1 MDIPD
6 NRKNEITD
14 IITSFI
20 FIMSSSW
27 KGGGKGVWKG
37 GRTTLTY

>member
-20 FIMSSSW
+20 FIMSSS
-27 KGGGKGVWKG
+27 
-37 GRTTLTY
+37 